1 MNAIPSGRTS
11 SVKAANK
18 TFLVQTEFKL
28 KPKTAIV
35 TCVSLDG
42 QVVHRVE
49 RIISRPMEDGATW
62 TDAESAIKSQHDALA
77 KKIIANSRDFIR
89 QTKSIKISRLDK
101 LNIVPGISY
110 IANVEESLQ
119 SNEPHT
125 IFIQSKLISEIG
137 NAIGKNS
144 RNGRFN
150 AAAILTDQGK
160 YILDSA
166 TDESFLMTLKKD
178 AEIGKVIKHVN
189 NS

>member
-49 RIISRPMEDGATW
+49 RIISRPMEDGNTW
-62 TDAESAIKSQHDALA
+62 SEAESAIKSQQDALA
-77 KKIIANSRDFIR
+77 KKIIANSRDFIK
-89 QTKSIKISRLDK
+89 QTKSINISRLDK

-110 IANVEESLQ
+110 IANVDEKLQ
-119 SNEPHT
+119 EDDPHT
-125 IFIQSKLISEIG
+125 IFIQSKLIAEIG
-137 NAIGKNS
+137 DAIGKNS

-150 AAAILTDQGK
+150 IAAILTDQGK
-160 YILDSA
+160 YILDRL
-166 TDESFLMTLKKD
+166 TEDGFIMTLKND
-178 AEIGKVIKHVN
+178 AEIGNVIKNVID
-189 NS
+189 S